1 MQVSNIRGCHLT
13 AGFYKLNVDSAGPSG
28 QGKWGL
34 ATVIQDA
41 DGLVSAVGCWCLPI
55 LPYSNVAEAF
65 EKAGSDNSNMI
76 AALTN
81 KQQVSAYWNTIVED
95 CIKLTFS
102 LNSVSFT
109 NVRRV
114 ANQTI
119 HYLAKL
125 DLSSSLGFIWI
136 EETTSCIFEVVAF
149 DLPPESV
156 Q

>member
-65 EKAGSDNSNMI
+65 EKVWRLQGICYFYLFRQD
-76 AALTN
+76 L
-81 KQQVSAYWNTIVED
+81 TIV
-95 CIKLTFS
+95 T
-102 LNSVSFT
+102 
-109 NVRRV
+109 
-114 ANQTI
+114 
-119 HYLAKL
+119 
-125 DLSSSLGFIWI
+125 
-136 EETTSCIFEVVAF
+136 
-149 DLPPESV
+149 
-156 Q
+156 